1 MLMGYN
7 IHGDFINK
15 IGDIMM
21 ISWLCS
27 ELMGV
32 HGGYFNI
39 IYYNIIS

>member
-21 ISWLCS
+21 ISWFS

-39 IYYNIIS
+39 IYFNIIS